1 METKSKA
8 YKEVWEILKFLP
20 QKYIDKVPSEILN
33 KIENQ
38 MDINYDFN
46 PENDEEWLEETKAI
60 IVMLFQDYW
69 ANQEQLEALN
79 DIYKKR
85 INAEEEKKR
94 EKYNPNEIF
103 KKDNKILSEE
113 ILPAKIE
120 KKTFIQLIIDY
131 IRNFFRKGN

>member
-1 METKSKA
+1 MEINSKA
-8 YKEVWEILKFLP
+8 YREVWEILKFLP

-33 KIENQ
+33 KLKNE

-69 ANQEQLEALN
+69 ANKEQLEALN
-79 DIYKKR
+79 TIYKNR
-85 INAEEEKKR
+85 INIEEEKKR
-94 EKYNPNEIF
+94 EKYNPDEVF
-103 KKDNKILSEE
+103 KKENKKLFEDN
-113 ILPAKIE
+113 LPAEIE

-131 IRNFFRKGN
+131 IRRLFRKGN

>member
-1 METKSKA
+1 MEINSKA
-8 YKEVWEILKFLP
+8 YREVWEILKFLP

-33 KIENQ
+33 KLKNE

-69 ANQEQLEALN
+69 ADEKQLEELSS
-79 DIYKKR
+79 IYKKR
-85 INAEEEKKR
+85 IIEEEKIKR

-103 KKDNKILSEE
+103 KNDNEVLSENY
-113 ILPAKIE
+113 LPVLIE
-120 KKTFIQLIIDY
+120 KKTFFQIIIDY
-131 IRNFFRKGN
+131 IKKIFRKGK

>member
-1 METKSKA
+1 METKSKV

-38 MDINYDFN
+38 MDNNYDFN

>member
-1 METKSKA
+1 MEINSKA

-33 KIENQ
+33 KIKNE

-69 ANQEQLEALN
+69 ANKEQLEALN
-79 DIYKKR
+79 IIYKNR
-85 INAEEEKKR
+85 INIEEEKKR
-94 EKYNPNEIF
+94 EKYNPDEVF
-103 KKDNKILSEE
+103 KKENKKLFEDN
-113 ILPAKIE
+113 LPAEIE

-131 IRNFFRKGN
+131 IRRLFRKGN

>member
-1 METKSKA
+1 MEINSKA

-33 KIENQ
+33 KIKNE

-69 ANQEQLEALN
+69 ANKEQLEALN
-79 DIYKKR
+79 TIYKNR
-85 INAEEEKKR
+85 INIEEEKKR
-94 EKYNPNEIF
+94 EKYNPDEVF
-103 KKDNKILSEE
+103 KKENKKLFEDN
-113 ILPAKIE
+113 LPAEIE

-131 IRNFFRKGN
+131 IRRLFRKGN

>member
-1 METKSKA
+1 METKLKA

>member
-1 METKSKA
+1 MEINSKA
-8 YKEVWEILKFLP
+8 YREVWEILKFLP

-33 KIENQ
+33 KLKNE

-69 ANQEQLEALN
+69 ADEKQLEELSS
-79 DIYKKR
+79 IYKKR
-85 INAEEEKKR
+85 IIEEEKIKR

-103 KKDNKILSEE
+103 KNDNEVLSENY
-113 ILPAKIE
+113 LPVLIE
-120 KKTFIQLIIDY
+120 KKTFFKIIIDY
-131 IRNFFRKGN
+131 IKKIFRKGK